1 MPDLETQSITVGNL
15 RQKHEKLPGAKVSLE
30 LIELVRYSLVVDQAQ
45 RPEALEA
52 LRHPYVQSLFI
63 EELLHISLA
72 VNISHRTLEMRISTL
87 KD

>member
-52 LRHPYVQSLFI
+52 L
-63 EELLHISLA
+63 
-72 VNISHRTLEMRISTL
+72 
-87 KD
+87 